1 MRISG
6 RLLIAAT
13 LATIP
18 VLPGFAA
25 ESSYLE
31 PGTFRLSHEL
41 ILEALL
47 HNTVGGFRETDDDL
61 NKTYAKTGNGKGPA
75 KSDFGQSLL
84 TEAAARFSPGIFTR
98 VLFELQG
105 GYADRFWRPINENH
119 RLDNQDRHAVIRQA
133 EAKLDRDEWY
143 VHGFYGVGHDSW
155 EGKGDFFGLYPA
167 SYPDDDYLRHSGSF
181 GIYPDS
187 FKQDLFLN
195 ISGRHA
201 PQGFEAGGRL
211 LGFEGAVAYG
221 DELAWGL
228 EPSVYARTST
238 GLGTGRITG
247 VVKDEQLPSSLTL
260 NGEENHVRSG
270 AISYDVTTE
279 EGNRWQAGVL
289 YSPYRSG
296 ENYVIAR
303 PVPAGTGLQGSSWEI
318 GTRKAKKEDG
328 LAERIRM
335 ERHAALFSREWTLMI
350 DLLHA
355 AVLAGNKDQLDFR
368 LATDVAP
375 TLRGSIHYT
384 YRRPIEGPV
393 PLLREGTAQN
403 PGAIVSQPR
412 GPESPF
418 FVDWNNREAV
428 FVVTTVAFD
437 PTPGTSQLVY
447 DPEVLQAWNLNKGEN
462 ARVAFAVQHRMSD
475 YRTTMDRQAY
485 YNDQGDIVF
494 DPPSRIGAWATDG
507 FIHEGRVL
515 AHGHTRPANWLL
527 GVAFGQQLAISNVAY
542 SNDASVNKPIT
553 EYYSIEGRIQRN
565 PLALW
570 GHYGSGVW
578 GPEPFQHFFG
588 ETFDRL
594 WGLGVTW
601 SITSNTTVDLSY
613 LAARQDDDLF
623 LAPDL
628 GSYDEYRMVFS
639 HRFGFLFL
647 FEEAA
652 RPGYRA
658 Q

>member
-1 MRISG
+1 MVAAITAISG
-6 RLLIAAT
+6 M
-13 LATIP
+13 
-18 VLPGFAA
+18 PGFAA
-25 ESSYLE
+25 ETSYLE

-41 ILEALL
+41 ILESLL
-47 HNTVGGFRETDDDL
+47 HNTVGGFRETDTSL
-61 NKTYAKTGNGKGPA
+61 NKTYAKTGDGKGPA
-75 KSDFGQSLL
+75 TAHFGESLL

-105 GYADRFWRPINENH
+105 GYADRYWRPINEEH
-119 RLDNQDRHAVIRQA
+119 RLDDQGRHAVVRQA
-133 EAKLDRDEWY
+133 EAKIDEDEWY
-143 VHGFYGVGHDSW
+143 LHGFYGVGHDSW
-155 EGKGDFFGLYPA
+155 EAQGDFFGLYPA

-181 GIYPDS
+181 GIYPDTY
-187 FKQDLFLN
+187 KQDLFLN

-201 PQGFEAGGRL
+201 PQGFEAGGTL
-211 LGFEGAVAYG
+211 LGVDGAVAYG

-228 EPSVYARTST
+228 KPSEYARAST
-238 GLGTGRITG
+238 PIGLGKITG
-247 VVKDEQLPSSLTL
+247 VMKDEQLPASLDL
-260 NGEENHVRSG
+260 RGEENHVRSG
-270 AISYDVTTE
+270 ALSYDVTTE

-289 YSPYRSG
+289 FSPYRAG
-296 ENYVIAR
+296 ENYVVAHKTA
-303 PVPAGTGLQGSSWEI
+303 AGQGVEGSSWDI
-318 GTRKAKKEDG
+318 GTRKSRDADG

-335 ERHAALFSREWTLMI
+335 ERHADIFSREWTLMV

-355 AVLAGNKDQLDFR
+355 AVLAGNKDQVDFR
-368 LATDVAP
+368 IGTDLLP

-384 YRRPIEGPV
+384 YRRPVQGPV
-393 PLLREGTAQN
+393 PLLREGSIAN

-418 FVDWNNREAV
+418 VVDWSNREAV
-428 FVVTTVAFD
+428 FVVTTIAFD
-437 PTPGTSQLVY
+437 PTPGTSQLIY

-462 ARVAFAVQHRMSD
+462 APIAFALQHRMSD
-475 YRTTMDRQAY
+475 YRTSMDRQAY
-485 YNDQGDIVF
+485 YNDKGDIVF
-494 DPPSRIGAWATDG
+494 DPPSRIGAWATNG

-515 AHGHTRPANWLL
+515 VHGHTRPMNWLL

-542 SNDASVNKPIT
+542 SNDSTVNKPIT
-553 EYYSIEGRIQRN
+553 EYYSIEGRLVRD
-565 PLALW
+565 PLAVW
-570 GHYGSGVW
+570 GHYGTGVW

-601 SITSNTTVDLSY
+601 SITSNTTVDVSY
-613 LAARQDDDLF
+613 LAARQDDNLF

-628 GSYDEYRMVFS
+628 GSYDEYRMLFS